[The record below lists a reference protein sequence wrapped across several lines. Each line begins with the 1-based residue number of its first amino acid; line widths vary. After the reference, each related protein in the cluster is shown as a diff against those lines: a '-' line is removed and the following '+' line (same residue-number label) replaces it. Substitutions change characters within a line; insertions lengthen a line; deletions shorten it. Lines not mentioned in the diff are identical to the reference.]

1 MCADK
6 ECAISNTTPCVFV
19 FRTSNSFSAPSNKS
33 TSSSSNSK
41 TQEKKDQNSIDK
53 DWMIFLTEKKQRT
66 LAEHCLHKKVMI
78 QNTLVEAKKG
88 ELEKMT

>member
-1 MCADK
+1 
-6 ECAISNTTPCVFV
+6 
-19 FRTSNSFSAPSNKS
+19 
-33 TSSSSNSK
+33 
-41 TQEKKDQNSIDK
+41 
-53 DWMIFLTEKKQRT
+53 MIFLTEKKQRT